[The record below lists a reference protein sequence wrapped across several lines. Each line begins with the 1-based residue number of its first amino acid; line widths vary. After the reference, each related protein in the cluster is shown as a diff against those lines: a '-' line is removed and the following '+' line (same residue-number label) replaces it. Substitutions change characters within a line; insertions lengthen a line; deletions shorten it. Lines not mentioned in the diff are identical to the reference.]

1 MTLLVNDV
9 ELSIPQ
15 GHASDLSRR
24 AYRCAVM
31 KRMLSA
37 PEIYLY
43 RESVDFRKSINGLAA
58 IIENDTDLPLGSGAL
73 FLFTN
78 KQRDKIKVL
87 YWDKTGFALWY
98 KRLEKAKYKWPSKEQ
113 NEVFTLTQFE
123 LDRLLSGFTIIGH
136 KPVRINDFTMT

>member
-1 MTLLVNDV
+1 
-9 ELSIPQ
+9 
-15 GHASDLSRR
+15 
-24 AYRCAVM
+24 M

-58 IIENDTDLPLGSGAL
+58 IIESDTDLPLGSGAL

-87 YWDKTGFALWY
+87 YWDKQALRFGISALKKPSINGHQ
-98 KRLEKAKYKWPSKEQ
+98 KRKMRCLA
-113 NEVFTLTQFE
+113 
-123 LDRLLSGFTIIGH
+123 
-136 KPVRINDFTMT
+136 